1 MISCDKLGLIKEDHG
16 LEIHNFF
23 TMAEN
28 FHDKKNVKKKKVKI
42 WLIIV
47 DDNVILKTFQ
57 IIFKIK
63 NNNKNMILN
72 ILYSFDSFHMFS

>member
-1 MISCDKLGLIKEDHG
+1 MIEK
-16 LEIHNFF
+16 IH
-23 TMAEN
+23 E
-28 FHDKKNVKKKKVKI
+28 KKNVKKYYVKI
-42 WLIIV
+42 WIIIV

>member
-1 MISCDKLGLIKEDHG
+1 MIK
-16 LEIHNFF
+16 
-23 TMAEN
+23 N

-57 IIFKIK
+57 IIF
-63 NNNKNMILN
+63 
-72 ILYSFDSFHMFS
+72 